1 MTTASHTSKVKDVKK
16 NFTAEVIAN
25 YQCKTG
31 KSQSIYW
38 DAKTTGLGLRV
49 TSTGAKSYIFETSL
63 NNKTIRITIGDV
75 RTYSIKAAQVEATN
89 LKAMTDKGIDPRQ
102 VKADQIANDEAKL
115 QAKKENEAAKIIQ
128 DKHETLTLGMV
139 WSLYIEARRKRWSE
153 WSIRDHENIAR
164 VGGVKKI
171 RGKGLTED
179 APLASL
185 LNVRLSDLTGT
196 RIAEWLAKEAETRP
210 TRAALAFR
218 LLSVFINWC
227 DSQAEYAGLVPS
239 GACKSQQVRDEMPS
253 KNAKDGDCLQRE
265 QLTSWFKAVRELSN
279 PVLSAYLQ
287 SLLLT
292 GARRRELSA
301 LQWVDVDFQWLS
313 MTIRDKVEGE
323 RTIPLTPY
331 VAHLLATLP
340 RRNEWV
346 FSSPTSANGQ
356 IAEPTPAHKRAL
368 INAGLPDLTL
378 HGLRR
383 SFGSLAEWTET
394 PTGVVAQIMGHKPS
408 AIAEKHYRRRPLD
421 LLRMWHIKIEE
432 WILKEAGINFSPAK
446 STLRVVSLKN

>member
-1 MTTASHTSKVKDVKK
+1 MTTASHTSKIKDVKK
-16 NFTAEVIAN
+16 NFTAEVIAT
-25 YQCKTG
+25 YQCKAG
-31 KSQSIYW
+31 KLQTIYW

-63 NNKTIRITIGDV
+63 NNKTIRITIGDI
-75 RTYSIKAAQVEATN
+75 RTYSIKAAQVEATK

-102 VKADQIANDEAKL
+102 VKADQMASDEAKAL
-115 QAKKENEAAKIIQ
+115 ARKVAESEKLLQ
-128 DKHETLTLGMV
+128 DKLESLTLGLV
-139 WSLYIEARRKRWSE
+139 WPLYIDARRKKWSE

-164 VGGVKKI
+164 VGGQKKL
-171 RGKGLTED
+171 RGKGVTED

-185 LNVRLSDLTGT
+185 LNVKLSDLTGI
-196 RIAEWLAKEAETRP
+196 RISQWLAKEAEIRP

-218 LLSVFINWC
+218 LLSGFINWC

-239 GACKSQQVRDEMPS
+239 GACKARQVRDELPS
-253 KNAKDGDCLQRE
+253 SNAKEGDCLQRE
-265 QLTSWFKAVRELSN
+265 QLALWFKYVNKLSN
-279 PVLSAYLQ
+279 RVQSIYLQ

-292 GARRRELSA
+292 GARRRELA
-301 LQWVDVDFQWLS
+301 ELKWVDVDFEWLS

-331 VAHLLATLP
+331 VAHLISSLP

-346 FSSPTSANGQ
+346 FSSATSANGH
-356 IAEPTPAHKRAL
+356 IEEPRQAHKRAL
-368 INAGLPDLTL
+368 VAAGLPDLTI

-383 SFGSLAEWTET
+383 SFGSLAEWTEA
-394 PTGVVAQIMGHKPS
+394 PTGVVAQVMGQKPS

-421 LLRMWHIKIEE
+421 LLRMWHAKIEA
-432 WILKEAGINFSPAK
+432 WILEQAN
-446 STLRVVSLKN
+446 VVISSEQTNQLIRLIK